1 VQEKEERGKIEGE
14 VWNRAVG
21 PTSKPKCVAFKEQT
35 GEWSGR
41 TDGRTSVARHVS
53 YRVLCLVRG
62 RF

>member
-35 GEWSGR
+35 GE
-41 TDGRTSVARHVS
+41 
-53 YRVLCLVRG
+53 
-62 RF
+62 